1 MNGTS
6 FGKGVFTDG
15 IKLRIDLEM
24 SSTRIILDCYDKDP
38 SETKTEDLRQDRGER
53 HSKERPHEDGGRDGR
68 VQLPQGM
75 EAQRGGKNSARA
87 CRGSM
92 GPPTLASHSELLKV

>member
-24 SSTRIILDCYDKDP
+24 SSPWIILECYDKGP
-38 SETKTEDLRQDRGER
+38 SETKTEDSRQDRGER
-53 HSKERPHEDGGRDGR
+53 HIKERPHEDGGRDWEGAATAGPWKPKEEGR
-68 VQLPQGM
+68 TLLEPAE
-75 EAQRGGKNSARA
+75 EAWAHQ
-87 CRGSM
+87 
-92 GPPTLASHSELLKV
+92 P